1 VECCHRCREL
11 CRVDSKCARSVP
23 QNPAVTPNGEGTHV
37 RIVPLTSRTKI
48 FHFGETENRLKELRE
63 SQRRWTAKSLV
74 TVEEYWRQSVLDAPD
89 AVILVTHSKM

>member
-1 VECCHRCREL
+1 MDNPRRYPP
-11 CRVDSKCARSVP
+11 RRCARLQIPCLS
-23 QNPAVTPNGEGTHV
+23 
-37 RIVPLTSRTKI
+37 SRTKI

>member
-1 VECCHRCREL
+1 MWASSVTGVCHRT
-11 CRVDSKCARSVP
+11 
-23 QNPAVTPNGEGTHV
+23 PAVPPQRRTP
-37 RIVPLTSRTKI
+37 RIHEVPLSSRAKI

>member
-1 VECCHRCREL
+1 LWASSVTGVSHRT
-11 CRVDSKCARSVP
+11 
-23 QNPAVTPNGEGTHV
+23 PAVAPQGEGT
-37 RIVPLTSRTKI
+37 RPYKEPLSSRAKI

>member
-1 VECCHRCREL
+1 MNRPL
-11 CRVDSKCARSVP
+11 DSTLE
-23 QNPAVTPNGEGTHV
+23 TPRTCPKIGVHLLE
-37 RIVPLTSRTKI
+37 PLSSRTKI

-74 TVEEYWRQSVLDAPD
+74 TVDEYWRQSVLDAPD